1 MPSDLPIPYLS
12 TYPPESMY
20 TIAHAEIRAVPLPT
34 FKHTRIVCADMM
46 GEREGH
52 DRLFLSINYK
62 FSLLHPYPSRAI
74 DTALLPSH
82 GIHYSPTIV
91 DAFSLFR
98 IIVCSIRC
106 AIVSREMQML

>member
-1 MPSDLPIPYLS
+1 MPSDLPIPYLP

-20 TIAHAEIRAVPLPT
+20 TIAHAEIRAVPLT
-34 FKHTRIVCADMM
+34 TSKSTRIVCADMM
-46 GEREGH
+46 GERERHG
-52 DRLFLSINYK
+52 RLFLSINYK
-62 FSLLHPYPSRAI
+62 FSLSYLYPPRAI

-98 IIVCSIRC
+98 IIVCSIRY